1 MCLVQ
6 TLAGNNI
13 PETMIMSAIIL
24 RTSYRWL
31 HVGGVLVIIAGTA
44 VALLTANFMVALT
57 NETGFR
63 VHRRC
68 FGSVAFAYPHHCR
81 QHDSSMARHALC
93 GAPRALCS
101 AGRKVVRGTPPS
113 PCALSSYPA
122 LLLLLPA
129 GSKSPM

>member
-44 VALLTANFMVALT
+44 VALLTANCMVALT
-57 NETGFR
+57 N
-63 VHRRC
+63 VKA
-68 FGSVAFAYPHHCR
+68 GSHP
-81 QHDSSMARHALC
+81 Q
-93 GAPRALCS
+93 
-101 AGRKVVRGTPPS
+101 
-113 PCALSSYPA
+113 A
-122 LLLLLPA
+122 LLWQCGRRLSTLLQA
-129 GSKSPM
+129 V